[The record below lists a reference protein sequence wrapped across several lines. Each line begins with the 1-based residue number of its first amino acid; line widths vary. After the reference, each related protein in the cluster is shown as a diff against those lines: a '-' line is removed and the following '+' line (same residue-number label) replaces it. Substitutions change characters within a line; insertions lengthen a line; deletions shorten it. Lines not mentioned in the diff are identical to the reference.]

1 MYSGYYMEVLFCNK
15 GGGAKK
21 REKSVQYYLAKAKER
36 KNILAGSTV
45 CGVSV
50 IRVFL
55 VISILAVF
63 VQCILKICFQTISKS
78 LNFTKEK

>member
-1 MYSGYYMEVLFCNK
+1 MGRRHSGYYTEVLFCNK

-21 REKSVQYYLAKAKER
+21 REKGVLYNLAKAEER
-36 KNILAGSTV
+36 KNILAGSRV

-55 VISILAVF
+55 VISILAAF
-63 VQCILKICFQTISKS
+63 V
-78 LNFTKEK
+78 